1 MVPSPDLLTPSY
13 DPWVVALSYLI
24 ASFASYTALDLARRV
39 RTPHLSVARGWW
51 LSGTIVMGT
60 GIWAMHFVGMLAM
73 DLPITIG
80 YDYAITSLSWL
91 AAVSA
96 SGVALHI
103 ASDPELSW
111 GRVTRGALIMGGGI
125 CAMHYLGMQALVMAP
140 PIQWSVLWVTIS
152 VVIAISASAASLLIF
167 FGLRK
172 LQGRTA
178 FLGQVGAAL
187 LMGLAIFGMHY
198 SGMAAASFPQGAVC
212 LSADQLGGMGLSA
225 VIAASTGVLL
235 LLATITSMIDAHM
248 QTQTALLAASLKNSN
263 NQLKEQSL
271 RDGLTG
277 LPNRRMLDERLRL
290 AVERSERD
298 GHSFALLFVDLDG
311 FKPVNDSFGHRFG
324 DDLLREMARRL
335 TAHLRAIDAVA
346 RVGGD
351 EFVILLDNQGDADA
365 IARIARRIIDDVS
378 AVVRGGDEDS
388 PQEVRLSCSIG
399 IARFPRDGAADQLL
413 VQADAAMHAA
423 KRAGGAHFVFYEPHM
438 SARAKEQ
445 LELQR
450 DLREALTRD
459 GELELY
465 FQPKINARDGSLTGV
480 EALTRWRHPKRGL
493 LGPGIFIPVAERF
506 GLINAL
512 GDWVIEQACIQAVAW
527 RDQGQPLAVAVN
539 LSVHQL
545 RQANLAERTAELLK
559 QHGLTPAL
567 LSFEVTESVAM
578 EDTGHTLR
586 VFEQLGEIGI
596 QLSIDDFGTGYSS
609 LSYLRQLD
617 ADQLKIDQS
626 FVRDL
631 EHSADARAI
640 VQAVVSLAHALGLT
654 VVAEGVETEGQRDI
668 LASLACDELQGYFYA
683 RPMPAS
689 ALEDWRRNRS
699 TPAPRDAGLSH

>member
-1 MVPSPDLLTPSY
+1 MPSLDLLTPSY

-24 ASFASYTALDLARRV
+24 ASFASYAALDLARRV

-60 GIWAMHFVGMLAM
+60 GVWAMHFVGMLAM
-73 DLPITIG
+73 DLPIQLG
-80 YDYAITSLSWL
+80 YDYAITCLSWL
-91 AAVSA
+91 AAVAA

-103 ASDPELSW
+103 ASQAELNW
-111 GRVTRGALIMGGGI
+111 KRLAWGALAMGGGI
-125 CAMHYLGMQALVMAP
+125 CAMHYIGMRALVMAP
-140 PIQWSVLWVTIS
+140 PILWSALWVGIS
-152 VVIAISASAASLLIF
+152 IVIAVGASAAALLIF
-167 FGLRK
+167 FGMRK
-172 LQGRTA
+172 LQGRQA
-178 FLGQVGAAL
+178 LLGQIGAAL
-187 LMGLAIFGMHY
+187 LMGAAICGMHY
-198 SGMAAASFPQGAVC
+198 SGMMAASFPGDTIC
-212 LSADQLGGMGLSA
+212 LSADQLGGAGLSA
-225 VIAASTGVLL
+225 VIGAATGVLL
-235 LLATITSMIDAHM
+235 MLATITSMIDAHM
-248 QTQTALLAASLKNSN
+248 QRQTALLEASLKQSN

-277 LPNRRMLDERLRL
+277 LPNRRMLDERLRM

-298 GHSFALLFVDLDG
+298 RQGFALLFVDLDG
-311 FKPVNDSFGHRFG
+311 FKPVNDSLGHRFG
-324 DDLLREMARRL
+324 DDVLREMARRL
-335 TAHLRAIDAVA
+335 TTQLRAIDAVA

-351 EFVILLDNQGDADA
+351 EFVVLLENQADDEA
-365 IARIARRIIDDVS
+365 ITRIARRILDDVS
-378 AVVRGGDEDS
+378 APVRGGDDGNL
-388 PQEVRLSCSIG
+388 QEVLLSCSIG
-399 IARFPRDGAADQLL
+399 VARYPRDGAADQLL

-423 KRAGGAHFVFYEPHM
+423 KRAGGADFTFYEPHM
-438 SARAKEQ
+438 SARARDQ

-450 DLREALTRD
+450 DLRLALTRV

-465 FQPKINARDGSLTGV
+465 FQPKIDARNGSLTGV
-480 EALTRWRHPKRGL
+480 EALTRWHHPERGL

-527 RDQGQPLAVAVN
+527 RNRGQPLAVAVN
-539 LSVHQL
+539 LSVHQM
-545 RQANLAERTAELLK
+545 RQASLAARTGELLK
-559 QHGLTPAL
+559 KHGLEPEL

-578 EDTGHTLR
+578 EDTAHTLR
-586 VFEQLGEIGI
+586 VFEQLSDIGI

-609 LSYLRQLD
+609 LSYLRQLH

-631 EHSADARAI
+631 EHRADARAI

-668 LASLACDELQGYFYA
+668 LAKLGCDELQGYFYA

-689 ALEDWRRNRS
+689 TLADWREHQPE
-699 TPAPRDAGLSH
+699 TPGPSPAQG

>member
-73 DLPITIG
+73 DLPIDVG

-91 AAVSA
+91 AAVAA

-111 GRVTRGALIMGGGI
+111 GRLARGALIMGGGI

-140 PIQWSVLWVTIS
+140 PIQWSALWVAIS
-152 VVIAISASAASLLIF
+152 VVIAVGASAASLLIF

-172 LQGRTA
+172 LEGRRA

-187 LMGLAIFGMHY
+187 LMGSAICGMHY
-198 SGMAAASFPQGAVC
+198 SGMAAASFPQGSIC
-212 LSADQLGGMGLSA
+212 LSADQLGGVGLSA
-225 VIAASTGVLL
+225 VISAATGVLL
-235 LLATITSMIDAHM
+235 MLATITSMIDAHM
-248 QTQTALLAASLKNSN
+248 QTQTALLTASLKSSN
-263 NQLKEQSL
+263 NRLKEQSL

-324 DDLLREMARRL
+324 DDVLREMAHRL
-335 TAHLRAIDAVA
+335 TSQLRAIDAVA

-351 EFVILLDNQGDADA
+351 EFVILLENQGDADA
-365 IARIARRIIDDVS
+365 IARIARRVIDDVS
-378 AVVRGGDEDS
+378 APVRGGDEGNL
-388 PQEVRLSCSIG
+388 QEVRLSCSIG

-423 KRAGGAHFVFYEPHM
+423 KRAGGSDFTFYEPHM

-450 DLREALTRD
+450 DLRQALMRE

-465 FQPKINARDGSLTGV
+465 YQPKVSARDGSLTGV
-480 EALTRWRHPKRGL
+480 EALTRWRHPQRGL

-512 GDWVIEQACIQAVAW
+512 GDWVIEQACIQAVSW

-545 RQANLAERTAELLK
+545 RQADLAERTGVVLK
-559 QHGLTPAL
+559 KHGLDPAL

-586 VFEQLGEIGI
+586 VFEQLSEIGI

-668 LASLACDELQGYFYA
+668 LAGLDCDELQGYFYA
-683 RPMPAS
+683 RPMPA
-689 ALEDWRRNRS
+689 ADLAQWRQRRP
-699 TPAPRDAGLSH
+699 PAANGAPA

>member
-1 MVPSPDLLTPSY
+1 MVASPDLLTPSY

-24 ASFASYTALDLARRV
+24 ASFACYTALDLARRV

-60 GIWAMHFVGMLAM
+60 GIWATHFVGMLAM
-73 DLPITIG
+73 DLPIDLG
-80 YDYAITSLSWL
+80 YDYATTSLSWL
-91 AAVSA
+91 AAMAA
-96 SGVALHI
+96 SGAALHI
-103 ASDPELSW
+103 AGDAEISW
-111 GRVTRGALIMGGGI
+111 GRLTRGALIMGGGI

-140 PIQWSVLWVTIS
+140 PIQWSLLWVTIS
-152 VVIAISASAASLLIF
+152 VVIALGTSAASLLIF
-167 FGLRK
+167 FGLRR
-172 LQGRTA
+172 LEGRKA
-178 FLGQVGAAL
+178 FLGQVAAAL
-187 LMGLAIFGMHY
+187 LMAAAFCAMHY
-198 SGMAAASFPQGAVC
+198 SGMAAASFPQGSIC
-212 LSADQLGGMGLSA
+212 LSADQLGGVGRSA
-225 VIAASTGVLL
+225 IIAAATGVLL
-235 LLATITSMIDAHM
+235 MLATLTSMIDAHM
-248 QTQTALLAASLKNSN
+248 QSQTALLTASLNNSN
-263 NQLKEQSL
+263 NRLKEQSL

-324 DDLLREMARRL
+324 DDVLREMARRL
-335 TAHLRAIDAVA
+335 TTPLRAIDAVA

-351 EFVILLDNQGDADA
+351 EFVILLENQGDADA
-365 IARIARRIIDDVS
+365 IARTARRIIDDVS
-378 AVVRGGDEDS
+378 APVCGGDEDNL
-388 PQEVRLSCSIG
+388 QEVRLSCSIG
-399 IARFPRDGAADQLL
+399 IARFPCDGAAEQLL

-423 KRAGGAHFVFYEPHM
+423 KRGGGADFVFYEPHM

-450 DLREALTRD
+450 DLRQALTRD

-465 FQPKINARDGSLTGV
+465 YQPKVSARDGCLTGV
-480 EALTRWRHPKRGL
+480 EALTRWHHPQRGL
-493 LGPGIFIPVAERF
+493 LGPGVFIPVAERF
-506 GLINAL
+506 GLINTL

-527 RDQGQPLAVAVN
+527 RDQGQALAVAVN

-545 RQANLAERTAELLK
+545 RQADLAERTGELLK
-559 QHGLTPAL
+559 MHGLEPAL

-578 EDTGHTLR
+578 EDTAHTLR

-617 ADQLKIDQS
+617 ASQLKIDQS

-668 LASLACDELQGYFYA
+668 LAALNCDELQGFFYA
-683 RPMPAS
+683 RPMPPTALADWRLRQEAS
-689 ALEDWRRNRS
+689 AES
-699 TPAPRDAGLSH
+699 PSH

>member
-1 MVPSPDLLTPSY
+1 MVPSPDLLMPSY

-73 DLPITIG
+73 DLPINIG
-80 YDYAITSLSWL
+80 YDYATTSLSWL
-91 AAVSA
+91 AAVGA

-103 ASDPELSW
+103 ASHAELSW
-111 GRVTRGALIMGGGI
+111 GRLARGALIMGGGI

-140 PIQWSVLWVTIS
+140 PIQWSVLWVAIS
-152 VVIAISASAASLLIF
+152 VVIAVGASAAALLIF
-167 FGLRK
+167 FGLRR

-178 FLGQVGAAL
+178 FLGQIGAAL
-187 LMGLAIFGMHY
+187 LMGAAISGMHY
-198 SGMAAASFPQGAVC
+198 SGMAAAAFPQGTIC
-212 LSADQLGGMGLSA
+212 LSADQLGGVGLSA
-225 VIAASTGVLL
+225 VIAAATGVLL

-248 QTQTALLAASLKNSN
+248 QTQTALLTASLKNSN
-263 NQLKEQSL
+263 NRLKEQSL

-324 DDLLREMARRL
+324 DDVLREMARRL
-335 TAHLRAIDAVA
+335 TAQLRTIDAVA

-351 EFVILLDNQGDADA
+351 EFVILLENQGDADA

-378 AVVRGGDEDS
+378 ALVRGGDEDN

-423 KRAGGAHFVFYEPHM
+423 KRAGGSDFTFYEPHM

-450 DLREALTRD
+450 DLRQALMRE

-465 FQPKINARDGSLTGV
+465 YQPKVSARDGGLTGV
-480 EALTRWRHPKRGL
+480 EALTRWRHPQRGL

-512 GDWVIEQACIQAVAW
+512 GDWVIEQACIQAVSW

-545 RQANLAERTAELLK
+545 RQADLAERTGVVLK
-559 QHGLTPAL
+559 KHGLDPAL

-668 LASLACDELQGYFYA
+668 LAGLDCDELQGYFYA
-683 RPMPAS
+683 RPMPA
-689 ALEDWRRNRS
+689 ADLAQWRQHRPPVANGA
-699 TPAPRDAGLSH
+699 PA